1 MTVDVLPIAHRVW
14 TEPQR
19 LSGSTRKSR
28 SKKATS
34 LASAERVAP
43 KPVRRRETLKEP
55 DFVLLF
61 DTETTVDHL
70 QNLVFGCWRYCRVDE
85 GVLHCVD
92 EGLFHA
98 DDLAIRDPKGFAVL
112 RTYAEGRSADTERK
126 RPLRLLTRTEF
137 VEQVLFRAGY
147 KLRARIVGFNLPFDL
162 ARLAVGV
169 KEGRKRN
176 LGGFSL
182 ILWPGKPGSG
192 HEERRHRPRIHVKS
206 LNSKGAFISFSS
218 ILGTEEIDQIPEDSL
233 DGLPD
238 SRYGWKGRFLDLATL
253 VFALTGK
260 TYTLDGA
267 CEAFGVEGKA
277 ESGGHGRITEQ
288 YVDYCRQDVR
298 STQLLYAALME
309 EFRRH
314 PIDLEPERAFSPASL
329 SKAYLAAM
337 GITPL
342 LERHPDFP
350 KDTLGYAMSAFFGGR
365 AECRIR
371 RVPMPVALV
380 DFTSM
385 YPLVDTLMDLH
396 RLQVARH
403 IDVVDATSDVRELLD
418 SVALEDC
425 LDPTLWPRLVGFVL
439 VRPDEDVL
447 PVRGLFNAKSY
458 NIAVTPLTSDEPLW
472 YSLADCVAAKLLT
485 GKSPEVLRAIRLVPR
500 GNDSRLRS
508 VKVRATRDV
517 DPSQQDPMAAMI
529 EERQRVKRDES
540 LDPIERERLAGVLK
554 VIANAG
560 SYGIYSE
567 FNARERRAGESV
579 PVEVHGRKDPFN
591 DRVAAPE
598 DPGRYCFPPFASAI
612 TGAARLLLAVLER
625 LVIDLGGAWVFCD
638 TDSMAIVATE
648 EGGLLACPGG
658 PERLPDGT
666 EAVRALSY
674 AQVESIRRTINALNP
689 FDRDAVPEI
698 LKLEAT
704 ATCLAVSVK
713 RYALYDLDEEGEP
726 VFLDDHLPSENGLGH
741 FLNPADPG
749 SPSKDWIKDV
759 WRVVIGHAYGRE
771 VVRPAWIDRPT
782 MVKTAISSTPVLRA
796 FRRLNEG
803 KTYAEQV
810 KPFNFVLSA
819 AGAKPPAGHPIGS
832 SFRLVAPFETD
843 ARRWEELPWT
853 DVHNPENGPFRITTR
868 DGRPGLARV
877 DTFDDVIAKYETH
890 PEAKSLGPDGQPCGP
905 LTKGLLHRRPVVA
918 GSIALIGKEANR
930 LEERASGEVT
940 VDDLDERLTVYHDDD
955 EWKRKTLPA
964 LRGMGVRA
972 VSKASN
978 KTERRV
984 REWLAGRATPHPR
997 TRALL
1002 RQLVR
1007 LRDQCRGES
1016 QTLPTPLR
1024 RE

>member
-1 MTVDVLPIAHRVW
+1 MTDDVLPIAHRVW
-14 TEPQR
+14 AEPQR
-19 LSGSTRKSR
+19 PRGSTRKPRTKKVTSAVGGDGATRRPAKSR
-28 SKKATS
+28 GA
-34 LASAERVAP
+34 
-43 KPVRRRETLKEP
+43 RREP
-55 DFVLLF
+55 DYVLFL
-61 DTETTVDHL
+61 DTETTTDHL
-70 QNLVFGCWRYCRVDE
+70 QNLTFGAWQLCRVDE
-85 GVLHCVD
+85 EGLHCFD
-92 EGLFHA
+92 EGIFCA
-98 DDLAIRDPKGFAVL
+98 DDLATRDPKGFTVL
-112 RTYAEGRSADTERK
+112 LAYAEGRSADTERK

-137 VEQVLFRAGY
+137 VEQILFKAGY
-147 KLRARIVGFNLPFDL
+147 QLRARVVGFNLPFDL

-238 SRYGWKGRFLDLATL
+238 GRYGWKGRFLDLATL
-253 VFALTGK
+253 AFALTGK

-288 YVDYCRQDVR
+288 YVDYCRQDVW

-314 PIDLEPERAFSPASL
+314 PIDLVPERAFSPASL

-350 KDTLGYAMSAFFGGR
+350 KDALGYAMSAFFGGR

-371 RVPMPVALV
+371 RVPMPVSLV

-403 IDVVDATSDVRELLD
+403 IDVVDATKDVRELLD
-418 SVALEDC
+418 SVTLEDC

-439 VRPDEDVL
+439 VRPDKDVL

-485 GKSPEVLRAIRLVPR
+485 GKSAEVLRAVRLVPR

-508 VKVRATRDV
+508 VKVRGTRDV
-517 DPSQQDPMAAMI
+517 DPSLHDPMAAMI
-529 EERQRVKRDES
+529 EERQRVKFDES
-540 LDPIERERLAGVLK
+540 LDPIEREWLAAVLK

-567 FNARERRAGESV
+567 FNARERRAGERV
-579 PVEVHGRKDPFN
+579 PVRVHGRKDPFD

-612 TGAARLLLAVLER
+612 TGSARLLLAVLER

-674 AQVESIRRTINALNP
+674 TQVESIRRTINALNP

-803 KTYAEQV
+803 KSYAEQV

-819 AGAKPPAGHPIGS
+819 AGARPPAGHPIGS
-832 SFRLVAPFETD
+832 PFRLVAPFETD
-843 ARRWEELPWT
+843 ARRWEELLWT
-853 DVHNPENGPFRITTR
+853 DVHDPESGPYRITTR

-877 DTFDDVIAKYETH
+877 DTFEDVIAKYETH
-890 PEAKSLGPDGQPCGP
+890 PEAKSLGPDGQLCGR
-905 LTKGLLHRRPVVA
+905 LTKGLLQRRPVAA
-918 GSIALIGKEANR
+918 GRIALIGKEANR
-930 LEERASGEVT
+930 LEERASGELT
-940 VDDLDERLTVYHDDD
+940 DDDLDERLTVYHDDD
-955 EWKRKTLPA
+955 EWRRTVLPHLKRVGSATLS
-964 LRGMGVRA
+964 RSTGV
-972 VSKASN
+972 SQ
-978 KTERRV
+978 RRV
-984 REWLAGRATPHPR
+984 SDWLSGSAKPHAR
-997 TRALL
+997 IMFK
-1002 RQLVR
+1002 LVNIVQSSGP
-1007 LRDQCRGES
+1007 QCS
-1016 QTLPTPLR
+1016 T
-1024 RE
+1024 